1 MSQPAT
7 LLELTD
13 VAKRYGEHGPTVLR
27 DVSLRVADGESLAI
41 VGPSGSGKSTLLNII
56 GALDRAD
63 SGSVLLDGVDVTTL
77 SDDALAHIRNR
88 KIGFVFQ
95 DHHLLPQ
102 CTALENVLIPT
113 LAGGPSD
120 GAPQRAAQLLEAVG
134 LADRADHFPS
144 QLSGGERQRV
154 ATVRALIRQPRLVLA
169 DEPTGSLDHAAA
181 IALGDLLTELN
192 REQGVTLIVVTHS
205 QELAS
210 KMGRSLTLRD
220 GRLCAA
226 GDES

>member
-1 MSQPAT
+1 MSQPVT

-13 VAKRYGEHGPTVLR
+13 VAKRYGEHGPAVLHG
-27 DVSLRVADGESLAI
+27 VSLRVADGASLAI
-41 VGPSGSGKSTLLNII
+41 VGPSGCGKSTLLNII
-56 GALDRAD
+56 GGLDRAD

-102 CTALENVLIPT
+102 CTALENVLILT

-120 GAPQRAAQLLEAVG
+120 DAPRRATQLLDAVG
-134 LADRADHFPS
+134 LAGRADHFPS

-169 DEPTGSLDHAAA
+169 DEPTGSLDQTAAV
-181 IALGDLLTELN
+181 ALGDLLIELN
-192 REQGVTLIVVTHS
+192 RQQGVTLIVVTHS

-210 KMGRSLTLRD
+210 KMARSLTLRD
-220 GRLCAA
+220 GRLCAV